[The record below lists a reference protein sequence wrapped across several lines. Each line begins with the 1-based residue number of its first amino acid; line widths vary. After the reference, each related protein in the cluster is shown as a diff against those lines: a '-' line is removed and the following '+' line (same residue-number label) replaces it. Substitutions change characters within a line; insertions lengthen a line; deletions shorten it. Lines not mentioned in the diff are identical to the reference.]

1 MPSSDAA
8 HLREL
13 FDLNSLVDELLEQAV
28 QDRMSLEHALGRVLP
43 AVAER
48 VGARAVF
55 VRTYGED
62 LTMRVFTFPSN
73 LDHPSVH
80 AFFDENQEHPDLR
93 VSEVQSEALV
103 VAQGLDVAGEWFGSM
118 GMLFE
123 PSKLD
128 EAPAT
133 FLAEQLDVVC
143 EQLDNF
149 LFGIRAART
158 KHRVL
163 MALAHALQHR
173 VLARGLADAVKVLA
187 DVVPIEKL
195 MLVVLAEEAPNAPA
209 HVQIY
214 DQGVLTVDTMSQ
226 AAAQQDNSL
235 VQQQAQAFLREND
248 RALVERFGLHGA
260 RQEVLIHGIKETSLV
275 GKVLVT
281 SRSGDFDTQDRE
293 LLSGFADFIRQR
305 VVDFNKE
312 YKNLARSFRQADV
325 NRMLQS
331 PDYAERYL
339 QPRDAIVAMLYV
351 DIAGFTRASEQIL
364 IDPKKIGRL
373 IDVWGARAV
382 DLVWEYGGVFDK
394 MVGDCVIGLFGPPFF
409 DEPPGV
415 ALINAIKA
423 ADAIRSM
430 TRALPELEEFAM
442 LRAEGLAVTGGV
454 NLAPLFVGTFG
465 PNENYTG
472 FSSGMNNTARLQAQA
487 TREEILVMQSSIDS
501 LPEQHPFGFGE
512 QRSAKVKNV
521 ANPLVFRPLTS
532 IK

>member
-1 MPSSDAA
+1 MPNSDAA
-8 HLREL
+8 HLRVL
-13 FDLNSLVDELLEQAV
+13 FELNSLVDELLEQAV
-28 QDRMSLEHALGRVLP
+28 QDRLSLEHALGRILP

-55 VRTYGED
+55 IRTYGED
-62 LTMRVFTFPSN
+62 LTMRLFSHPHD
-73 LDHPSVH
+73 LDHPAIE
-80 AFFDENQEHPDLR
+80 AFLRENEEHPDLQLA
-93 VSEVQSEALV
+93 EPHANDLF
-103 VAQGLDVAGEWFGSM
+103 VAQGLDVAGEWFGSA
-118 GMLFE
+118 GMLFDLAIADQS
-123 PSKLD
+123 P
-128 EAPAT
+128 PT

-195 MLVVLAEEAPNAPA
+195 MLVVLAEEASHAPV

-214 DQGVLTVDTMSQ
+214 DNGVLTVDTMGQ
-226 AAAQQDNSL
+226 AAAPIDNGL
-235 VQQQAQAFLREND
+235 FQQQAQSFLREND
-248 RALVERFGLHGA
+248 RALVERFGLHSA

-281 SRSGDFDTQDRE
+281 SRIGDFDTQDRE

-312 YKNLARSFRQADV
+312 YKNLARSFRPADV

-339 QPRDAIVAMLYV
+339 QPRDATVAMLYV
-351 DIAGFTRASEQIL
+351 DISGFTRASEQIL

-382 DLVWEYGGVFDK
+382 DLVWDFNGVFDK

-415 ALINAIKA
+415 ALVNAIKA

-430 TRALPELEEFAM
+430 TRALPELEEFAA
-442 LRAEGLAVTGGV
+442 LRPEGLAVTGGV

-487 TREEILVMQSSIDS
+487 TREEIVVMQSSIDV
-501 LPEQHPFGFGE
+501 LPEGHPFTFGE
-512 QRSAKVKNV
+512 ERSAKVKNV
-521 ANPLVFRPLTS
+521 ANPLVFRALAS
-532 IK
+532 IG